1 MDFCLLPEIWEN
13 IGKNISK
20 NLSGKYS
27 QTLIDHAKQ
36 TAAGERESL
45 AIKQLLDTLF
55 FSIKMCTGFSIILC
69 NLIVFRYIF
78 LLSPQA
84 VR

>member
-13 IGKNISK
+13 IGKNLSK

-36 TAAGERESL
+36 TAAGERERE
-45 AIKQLLDTLF
+45 
-55 FSIKMCTGFSIILC
+55 FSH
-69 NLIVFRYIF
+69 
-78 LLSPQA
+78 
-84 VR
+84 